1 MPRAA
6 IYCNVIA
13 RGMEGEMGYTIAAAY
28 ILQSV
33 LAWWLLM
40 VLIRRFL
47 KPDPVTNGDAILATI
62 VAVTPVGLMIALV
75 VCAADWFSDRWSKW
89 AQRPF
94 WKQNAPHD

>member
-1 MPRAA
+1 
-6 IYCNVIA
+6 
-13 RGMEGEMGYTIAAAY
+13 MGYTIAAAY

-40 VLIRRFL
+40 GLIRRFQERFGAGF
-47 KPDPVTNGDAILATI
+47 VTNGDAIFATI
-62 VAVTPVGLMIALV
+62 VAASPAGLMIALV
-75 VCAADWFSDRWSKW
+75 VGAVDVCSERWSKW